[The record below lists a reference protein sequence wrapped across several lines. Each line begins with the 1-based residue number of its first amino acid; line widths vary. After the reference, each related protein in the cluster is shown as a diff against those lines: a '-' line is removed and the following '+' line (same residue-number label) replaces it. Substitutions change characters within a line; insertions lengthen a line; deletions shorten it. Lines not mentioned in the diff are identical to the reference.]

1 MRSVR
6 RANETPELLQV
17 CPWSPSSSTCRSG
30 ALMSATALELRGHL
44 FISLLPCLYAH
55 LRT

>member
-1 MRSVR
+1 MRFVR

-44 FISLLPCLYAH
+44 LISLLPCLYAH